1 MPLSFES
8 KIPFDIFGNS
18 TTIKADIPDDEPQR
32 KRFNPMASWMNAS
45 QVMDEEF
52 SSAPVFGAE
61 TFPAQNAAVDTS
73 ALPTEFNMGQGFQPN
88 ALYGTDMSQQQ
99 DPAALGFANMPYDL
113 TGVPSQGGGTSR
125 PMTPEMAPFGSM
137 DVTGGMTADQQMAE
151 EAMAVDQQ
159 VTPFDDQWM
168 RDQEAVTSGAVQTTV
183 DKEWLDTGEQY
194 GASAQELQQ
203 HQAVISTAAAQHDGT
218 NTVGGRDAMNDP
230 VLRERLGDLTSNP
243 TKRRESYMK
252 RMSAMLLQSFML
264 ELAAKSMGVESRASQ
279 FTQQAMKMME
289 AEIKFDDEERLFQI
303 QKAVFYP
310 GGQYSP
316 PATKQE
322 AFDRAIAAGASV
334 DEAAAMSGHIPA
346 DAGFDTY
353 YVEGDNGKIKTI
365 YVPKGSTPPP
375 GSTSAST
382 VAQYNAELTS
392 GGKTSAAVKD
402 VELIISHEEEAKR
415 LRSQGKNQEAKFH
428 ENYAKDLRKRLGM
441 TGGLPGSSK
450 SAFWNSLFAP
460 RFKQYYEDQSTG
472 YNSSN
477 SLPFAMVNPDGS
489 KGDKILPTDFF
500 NNWASQYSFDVYEGD
515 KLVTIQG
522 WPSIRED
529 EPIGQPIVPAAA
541 LEMLR
546 QNPSPQNIEFFIITY
561 GRDALPKEYE

>member
-18 TTIKADIPDDEPQR
+18 TTIRADIPDDEPQR

-52 SSAPVFGAE
+52 SSAPAFGAE
-61 TFPAQNAAVDTS
+61 TFPAQNAAVDPS

-113 TGVPSQGGGTSR
+113 TGGPSQDAGMAR
-125 PMTPEMAPFGSM
+125 PMTPEMEPFGSM
-137 DVTGGMTADQQMAE
+137 DVTGGMTADQQMADGG
-151 EAMAVDQQ
+151 MVVDQQ
-159 VTPFDDQWM
+159 VTPFDDKWM
-168 RDQEAVTSGAVQTTV
+168 RDQESVTSGAVQTTV
-183 DKEWLDTGEQY
+183 DKEWLDTGEQS

-203 HQAVISTAAAQHDGT
+203 HQAVISTAASEHDGS
-218 NTVGGRDAMNDP
+218 NTVGGRDARNDP
-230 VLRERLGDLTSNP
+230 VLKERLGDLTSNP

-322 AFDRAIAAGASV
+322 AFDRAIAAGGSV

-353 YVEGDNGKIKTI
+353 YVEGDDGKIKTI

-402 VELIISHEEEAKR
+402 VELIIAHENEAKR
-415 LRSQGKNQEAKFH
+415 LRSAGKNQEAIYH
-428 ENYAKDLRKRLGM
+428 ENFSKDLRKRLRM
-441 TGGLPGSSK
+441 DDGLPGSSK
-450 SAFWNSLFAP
+450 SSFWNSLFAP
-460 RFKQYYEDQSTG
+460 RFKQYYEDQSSG
-472 YNSSN
+472 MSSGS

-522 WPSIRED
+522 WPSIREE
-529 EPIGQPIVPAAA
+529 EPIGQPMVPAAA
-541 LEMLR
+541 LEMLK
-546 QNPSPQNIEFFIITY
+546 QNPSPQNIDFFVITY
-561 GRDALPKEYE
+561 GRDALPEEYR

>member
-52 SSAPVFGAE
+52 SSAPAFGAE

-113 TGVPSQGGGTSR
+113 TGAPSQGGGISR

-151 EAMAVDQQ
+151 EVMAVDQQ

-203 HQAVISTAAAQHDGT
+203 HQAVISTAASEHDGS

-322 AFDRAIAAGASV
+322 AFDRAIAAGGSV

-415 LRSQGKNQEAKFH
+415 LRSQGKNQEANYH
-428 ENYAKDLRKRLGM
+428 ENFAKDLRKRLRM
-441 TGGLPGSSK
+441 TEGLPGSSK

-477 SLPFAMVNPDGS
+477 SLPFSMVNPDGS
-489 KGDKILPTDFF
+489 KGDKILPTELF
-500 NNWASQYSFDVYEGD
+500 NMRGNEYSFDLYEGD
-515 KLVTIQG
+515 KRITIQG
-522 WPSIRED
+522 WPSLRED
-529 EPIGQPIVPAAA
+529 EPIAKPIVPAAA
-541 LEMLR
+541 LEILK

>member
-52 SSAPVFGAE
+52 SSAPAFGAE

-99 DPAALGFANMPYDL
+99 DPAALGFANMPYDF
-113 TGVPSQGGGTSR
+113 TGAQSQGGGTSR

-151 EAMAVDQQ
+151 ETMAVDQQ
-159 VTPFDDQWM
+159 VTPFDDEWM
-168 RDQEAVTSGAVQTTV
+168 RSQEAVTSGAEQTAV
-183 DKEWLDTGEQY
+183 DRQWLDTGEQS
-194 GASAQELQQ
+194 GSSAQELQQ
-203 HQAVISTAAAQHDGT
+203 HQAVISTAASEHDGS

-322 AFDRAIAAGASV
+322 AFDRAIAAGGSV

-415 LRSQGKNQEAKFH
+415 LRSQGKNQEANYH
-428 ENYAKDLRKRLGM
+428 ENFAKDLRKRLRM
-441 TGGLPGSSK
+441 TEGLPGSSK

-522 WPSIRED
+522 WPSIREE

-541 LEMLR
+541 LEILK
-546 QNPSPQNIEFFIITY
+546 QNPSPQNIDFFIATY
-561 GRDALPKEYE
+561 GQDALPKEYE

>member
-137 DVTGGMTADQQMAE
+137 VVTGGMTADQQMAE

>member
-52 SSAPVFGAE
+52 SSAPAFGAE
-61 TFPAQNAAVDTS
+61 TFPAQNAAVDPS

-113 TGVPSQGGGTSR
+113 TGGPSQGAGMAR

-137 DVTGGMTADQQMAE
+137 DVTGGMTADQQMSE
-151 EAMAVDQQ
+151 GAMAVDQQ

-168 RDQEAVTSGAVQTTV
+168 RDQESVTSGAVQTAV
-183 DKEWLDTGEQY
+183 DKEWLDSSKQS
-194 GASAQELQQ
+194 GASDQEVQM
-203 HQAVISTAAAQHDGT
+203 HQAAISTAASQHDGS
-218 NTVGGRDAMNDP
+218 NTVGGRDAMTDP
-230 VLRERLGDLTSNP
+230 VLKERLGDLTSNP
-243 TKRRESYMK
+243 TKRREAYMK

-322 AFDRAIAAGASV
+322 AFDRAIKAGGSI

-353 YVEGDNGKIKTI
+353 YVEGDDGKIKTI

-402 VELIISHEEEAKR
+402 VELIISHEDEAKR
-415 LRSQGKNQEAKFH
+415 LRSEGKNQEAKYH
-428 ENYAKDLRKRLGM
+428 ENFAKDLRKRLNM
-441 TGGLPGSSK
+441 SGGLPGSSK

-460 RFKQYYEDQSTG
+460 RFKQYYQDQSSG
-472 YNSSN
+472 MSSGT
-477 SLPFAMVNPDGS
+477 SLPFAIVNPDGS

-522 WPSIRED
+522 WPSIREE

-546 QNPSPQNIEFFIITY
+546 QNPSPQNIDFFVITY
-561 GRDALPKEYE
+561 GRDALPEEYK